1 MKGYLT
7 VIAIILFFAAIASPA
22 SAVEYVIG
30 DAKEPIETGDPD
42 ATYVGADRCKGCH
55 AEIYADWSNS
65 GHKYKLN
72 TPEAIRA
79 VRPDLPLLEGY
90 EWDDIL
96 YVIGGW
102 GWKARYIGQ
111 DGYIITKY
119 KDGTDHEMNQYNF
132 VDGSWGSYHTG
143 EEKKYNCQKCH
154 NTGANYEQGD
164 HMDLPGMEGD
174 WEFNGVQCEA
184 CHGPGS
190 EHIAQ
195 GGGKEV
201 AIVVDKTT
209 ELCAKCHVRGTGN
222 NPPWSGGFIRHH
234 EQYQELQGSKMN
246 VLNCVTCH
254 DPHKPVHVGATN
266 DVEGFGIRAKCE
278 DCHADKALEFGK
290 STMGKER
297 VRCVDCHMPKMTKSG
312 AAKGTYEGDVRTH
325 IFEINTDPAV
335 EASFKTADG
344 KEYATGYLT
353 LDFACLACHEDQEK
367 GWAASYTEGIHSLV
381 KVVETP
387 APTAPPATPAPK
399 GGICGP
405 TVLLL
410 FAMLPSV
417 LYGLKRMR

>member
-1 MKGYLT
+1 MRGDTFIVLI
-7 VIAIILFFAAIASPA
+7 VLFVLATAVSPV
-22 SAVEYVIG
+22 SGVEYVIG
-30 DAKEPIETGDPD
+30 DAKEPITKGDPD

-55 AEIYADWSNS
+55 PEAYADWSNT

-72 TPEAIRA
+72 TPEDILA

-102 GWKARYIGQ
+102 GWKARYIGR

-119 KDGTDHEMNQYNF
+119 KDGTTHEMNQYNF
-132 VDGSWGSYHTG
+132 ADGSWSSYHPG

-164 HMDLPGMEGD
+164 HMDLTGMEGD

-195 GGGKEV
+195 GGGVGV
-201 AIVVDKTT
+201 AILLDKTT
-209 ELCAKCHVRGTGN
+209 ELCSKCHVRGTGN
-222 NPPWSGGFIRHH
+222 NPPFSGGFIRHH

-246 VLNCVTCH
+246 TLNCITCH

-266 DVEGFGIRAKCE
+266 DIEGFGIRVECE
-278 DCHADKALEFGK
+278 VCHGAIATDFAK
-290 STMGKER
+290 STMGKEG
-297 VRCVDCHMPKMTKSG
+297 VGCVDCHMPKMTKSG
-312 AAKGTYEGDVRTH
+312 AAESTYVGDVRTH
-325 IFEINTDPAV
+325 IFEINTDPAA
-335 EASFKTADG
+335 EASAVFPDG
-344 KEYATGYLT
+344 NEYATGYLT
-353 LDFACLACHEDQEK
+353 LDFACLSCHDDK
-367 GWAASYTEGIHSLV
+367 DKTWGATYTEGIHSLV
-381 KVVETP
+381 MEME
-387 APTAPPATPAPK
+387 AHAEPATQTPEPG

-405 TVLLL
+405 TAILLI
-410 FAMLPSV
+410 AGIPAAI
-417 LYGLKRMR
+417 YRRRRR